1 MDTLDAC
8 EKKALV
14 EKWYH
19 QYANYLFHAARLLGP
34 ANQAEEL
41 VQETFRIV
49 LEKDDL
55 DEVTYPKTWLRKIL
69 YNVVRNQ
76 LRLQSNSE
84 SSLTGEA
91 EALHEREASYTDQLD
106 VELEYGGT
114 IPENDLR
121 LLRLAFVERYT
132 YAEIASEFGI
142 SEKACQKRAERARK
156 RLKRFL
162 EKEKFS

>member
-1 MDTLDAC
+1 MDAC

-41 VQETFRIV
+41 VQETFRVV

-84 SSLTGEA
+84 SSLTGS
-91 EALHEREASYTDQLD
+91 ASRAGGFL
-106 VELEYGGT
+106 YGSAGRRAG
-114 IPENDLR
+114 IRRND
-121 LLRLAFVERYT
+121 
-132 YAEIASEFGI
+132 SG
-142 SEKACQKRAERARK
+142 K
-156 RLKRFL
+156 
-162 EKEKFS
+162 

>member
-1 MDTLDAC
+1 MQSKL
-8 EKKALV
+8 
-14 EKWYH
+14 
-19 QYANYLFHAARLLGP
+19 
-34 ANQAEEL
+34 
-41 VQETFRIV
+41 
-49 LEKDDL
+49 
-55 DEVTYPKTWLRKIL
+55 IL